1 MLELL
6 ASDPRV
12 GIEAVEQI
20 AECRHAGMLIENYDG

>member
-12 GIEAVEQI
+12 GVKAGEQVVESPHGGD
-20 AECRHAGMLIENYDG
+20 AN